1 MDKHKHLTGGTIAAL
16 LALVL
21 AVTAAPDKPWKVRTT
36 AIGRFFDA
44 ESDALDLHI
53 NFKYLNV
60 AADVDTDLGDNELE
74 IGAFAVGAGIGG
86 RF

>member
-1 MDKHKHLTGGTIAAL
+1 MDKHKHLTGGTIAVL

-21 AVTAAPDKPWKVRTT
+21 AVTASAVAPDKPWKVRTT

-60 AADVDTDLGDNELE
+60 
-74 IGAFAVGAGIGG
+74 GAGIGS